1 MSMFGIDVSVYQQG
15 LNFAGVVPSPKFVIA
30 KGTDGA
36 RFVDKTCD
44 SHIQQAIKQGRLF
57 GFYLFANAPTVG
69 SVQAQVNYFVTNCK
83 NYFKHG
89 IPVLD
94 WENSKYGGNVL
105 QYGPGLAK
113 QFLDEIYRQ
122 TGVKPMIYMS
132 ASVTTEYD
140 WSAVAK
146 EYGLWGAG
154 YAYGA
159 TADNPKTDRYRWGA
173 WKFPAIHQYSSS
185 NNLDK
190 NIAYMDENGWNKFAG
205 GTGSVKTNTN
215 IPAKTNQQ
223 ASHAP
228 TGSTLG
234 LVARTMQGQYGTGT
248 ARKNALGSRYDEVMK
263 VINHI
268 SSASAQTLA
277 KETLNGSYG
286 NGDLRKVVL
295 GSKYQAVQN
304 IINSGKVY
312 GSTAKR
318 VTYQIKSGDTLSAI
332 AKKYGTTVQKLMQWN
347 TIIKN
352 PSYIQAGWTI
362 RVK

>member
-30 KGTDGA
+30 KATDGN
-36 RFVDKTCD
+36 RFVDKACD

-57 GFYLFANAPTVG
+57 GFYLFANAPEVA
-69 SVQAQVNYFVTNCK
+69 SVKDQVTYFVQNCK

-94 WENSKYGGNVL
+94 WEDSKYGGKVIH
-105 QYGPGLAK
+105 YGPALAK
-113 QFLDEIYRQ
+113 QFLDELYHQ
-122 TGVKPMIYMS
+122 TGVRGMIYMS
-132 ASVTTEYD
+132 ASVAAVSD

-146 EYGLWGAG
+146 DYDLWGAG

-159 TADNPKTDRYRWGA
+159 TYGNPKTDRYRWGA

-190 NIAYMDENGWNKFAG
+190 NIAYMDENGWNKFVG
-205 GTGSVKTNTN
+205 GTGTVQTNTN
-215 IPAKTNQQ
+215 IPAKTEQQ

-234 LVARTMQGQYGTGT
+234 LVARTMQGEYGNGD
-248 ARKNALGSRYDEVMK
+248 ARKVALGTRYDEVMN

-268 SSASAQTLA
+268 ASASVSTLA
-277 KETLNGSYG
+277 SETWQGKYG

-295 GSKYQAVQN
+295 GSRYDEVMKAINGKATTVAKPAAVYYT
-304 IINSGKVY
+304 V
-312 GSTAKR
+312 
-318 VTYQIKSGDTLSAI
+318 KSGDTLSAI
-332 AKKYGTTVQKLMQWN
+332 ASRNGTTIQNIMLLN
-347 TIIKN
+347 SIIKN
-352 PSYIQAGWTI
+352 PNFICAGWKL